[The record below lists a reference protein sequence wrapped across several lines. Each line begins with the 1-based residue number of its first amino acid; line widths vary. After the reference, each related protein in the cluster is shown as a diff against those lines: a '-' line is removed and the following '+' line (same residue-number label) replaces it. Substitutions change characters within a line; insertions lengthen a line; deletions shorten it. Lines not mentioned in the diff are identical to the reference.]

1 MARVAERSFT
11 VRWRVRSYELD
22 SNGHVNNS
30 VYLAYAE
37 EAATLHAEAL
47 GFGRAWTQEH
57 AGAWV
62 VRKHEITYRRPAI
75 YGDELEIT
83 TTVTSMRGAR
93 GMRHTLIKRAE
104 GPDVAEVTTE
114 WVWVRA
120 DDGRP
125 LRLPAELLST
135 FLD

>member
-1 MARVAERSFT
+1 MVERSYT

-37 EAATLHAEAL
+37 EVATLHAEAL
-47 GFGRAWTQEH
+47 AFGRKWTQKH

-62 VRKHEITYRRPAI
+62 VRKHEITYRRPAK
-75 YGDELEIT
+75 YGDDLELT
-83 TTVTSMRGAR
+83 TTVMSLRGASAV
-93 GMRHTLIKRAE
+93 RHTLIKLVDGAHL
-104 GPDVAEVTTE
+104 AEVTTE

-120 DDGRP
+120 SDGKP
-125 LRLPAELLST
+125 ARLPQELVAS
-135 FLD
+135 FGA